1 LKLKDQR
8 RIRQLENEIDS
19 ISFKICNRV
28 LQGKNSGLT
37 FVQTY
42 KKIVKKQAEIYAIKW
57 EYGLYRRTNDQNYE
71 FF

>member
-1 LKLKDQR
+1 MKLKDQG

-28 LQGKNSGLT
+28 LQGKNPELT
-37 FVQTY
+37 FVQAY

-57 EYGLYRRTNDQNYE
+57 EYGLYRWTNDQNYE